1 MVGSADDHHSRGVM
15 SKPDPLTSAF
25 DAYLVATWG
34 TASEK
39 QRQEAIA
46 KVSMDIDRR
55 FNFRGAKAD
64 DRQRQEW
71 PRTNARYAD
80 GTPIEGVPEEVKRA
94 TSFYAG
100 CAVAGYTL
108 RHPKV
113 LARLLLILEPVLDP
127 GEPFRGNLRP
137 L

>member
-1 MVGSADDHHSRGVM
+1 M
-15 SKPDPLTSAF
+15 SKPDPLTLAF
-25 DAYLVATWG
+25 DAYLAATWE

-39 QRQEAIA
+39 QRLEAIA

-64 DRQRQEW
+64 EHQGKEW
-71 PRTNARYAD
+71 PRTNSRYDD

-113 LARLLLILEPVLDP
+113 LARLLLVLEPVLDP
-127 GEPFRGNLRP
+127 DAPFRGNLRP

>member
-1 MVGSADDHHSRGVM
+1 M

-25 DAYLVATWG
+25 DAYLAVTWE

-39 QRQEAIA
+39 ARQEAITQ
-46 KVSMDIDRR
+46 VSMDIDRR

-64 DRQRQEW
+64 DHQGKEW
-71 PRTNARYAD
+71 PRANSHYDD
-80 GTPIEGVPEEVKRA
+80 GTPIEGVPEEVKHA

-127 GEPFRGNLRP
+127 DEPFRGNLRP